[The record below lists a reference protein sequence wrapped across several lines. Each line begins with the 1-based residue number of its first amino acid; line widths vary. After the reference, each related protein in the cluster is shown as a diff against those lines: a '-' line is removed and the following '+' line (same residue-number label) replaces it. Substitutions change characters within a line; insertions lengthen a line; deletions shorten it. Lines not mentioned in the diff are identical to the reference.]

1 MAKNYNSML
10 DAAFDIIG
18 SSKKEIP
25 FPKLW
30 EEVQKV
36 MTVSSDMV
44 GNLYQDMSLDSRFV
58 RLDGNKWDLQSRR
71 TFEEGHV
78 DLSQFETD
86 EEDTPIDNG
95 EEISEDED

>member
-1 MAKNYNSML
+1 MATNYNSML
-10 DAAFDIIG
+10 DAAFDIM
-18 SSKKEIP
+18 SSKKRAIP

-36 MTVSSDMV
+36 MNVSNDMV

-58 RLDGNKWDLQSRR
+58 RLEDNKWDLQSRR

-78 DLSQFETD
+78 DLSKLEM
-86 EEDTPIDNG
+86 
-95 EEISEDED
+95 EDEDVSEDNEETNEDED